1 MFLESLP
8 ALRAQLLKGWTS
20 ERGCFNGAA
29 AILSLL
35 LVVSTYSSFPNI
47 HVFGHDEVHY
57 NTYYKLKLLQ
67 DARWVNYLLR
77 DLLAGVDASAWF
89 LVYIVSH
96 LLLMYRLARFS
107 GVSVA
112 VSFLVAAVVTVSP
125 PVVEQG
131 LWPATA
137 FPAVAILIIA
147 GACVQKGLAP
157 WITYLGMGVLLFGT
171 MQNYYFL
178 VPLLFLRQ
186 LFPENCS
193 GRAVWISVARHIGF
207 WVLGALIGT
216 LVMSFALLFLV
227 GSFGPEIGE
236 WRQPH
241 PVKDLATLLQNLIYV
256 SNSWWNSVLAIYAA
270 SKVNGIILMLSLGGL
285 LAVSLGNL
293 RAYAPVLLM
302 LAMVAFSF
310 HAFSLPLAP
319 IILMRSLIAVVVA
332 GVFLLALI
340 SRSGALASML
350 VSLLLFSVG
359 LGFQAE
365 GRFFLNKQVES
376 VGFIYEKLEQLLP
389 APAADYSSISIG
401 GRMQSGSPVASAFNN
416 GYLMASVVK
425 AIGGRS
431 YLDCRGDSG
440 DRCSVPE
447 GARVDSSVSV
457 EAGRLY
463 LYVLDNKRV
472 IMLFRSE

>member
-1 MFLESLP
+1 MVSGSWP
-8 ALRAQLLKGWTS
+8 ALRTRLLKGWML
-20 ERGCFNGAA
+20 ERGCFNSAA
-29 AILSLL
+29 ALLSVL
-35 LVVSTYSSFPNI
+35 LVVSAYSSFPNI

-67 DARWVNYLLR
+67 DARWLNYLLR

-96 LLLMYRLARFS
+96 LLLMYRLARIA

-137 FPAVAILIIA
+137 FPAIAILIVA
-147 GACVQKGLAP
+147 GTFVQKGLAP
-157 WITYLGMGVLLFGT
+157 WLTYLVLGVLLFGT

-178 VPLLFLRQ
+178 APLLFLRQ

-193 GRAVWISVARHIGF
+193 GKVVWRTVARHIGW
-207 WVLGALIGT
+207 WVLGALVGT
-216 LVMSFALLFLV
+216 LAMSFALLFLA
-227 GSFGPEIGE
+227 GNFGPEIGE

-256 SNSWWNSVLAIYAA
+256 SNSWWSSVLAIYAA
-270 SKVNGIILMLSLGGL
+270 SKVNGMILMLFLGGL
-285 LAVSLGNL
+285 LAVSFGSL
-293 RAYAPVLLM
+293 RAYTPVLFM

-310 HAFSLPLAP
+310 HAFSLPLSP
-319 IILMRSLIAVVVA
+319 IILMRSLIAIVVA
-332 GVFLLALI
+332 GVLLLALV
-340 SRSGALASML
+340 SRLGALASML

-389 APAADYSSISIG
+389 APAANYSSISID
-401 GRMQSGSPVASAFNN
+401 GRMQSRSPVASAFNN

-431 YLDCRGDSG
+431 YLDCRGGSG
-440 DRCSVPE
+440 DGCSVPE

-457 EAGRLY
+457 EAGRLD

-472 IMLFRSE
+472 IVRFSSE